1 MNETK
6 RAVIFPGLGYGP
18 DRPLLYYA
26 GKLAREAGYSLVTVS
41 YGELPRVERPSPGKP
56 LDTGKLEECFRLALE
71 RATAQL
77 DGVLGALCGGKPGQE
92 QGKHPVGTG
101 TDCSPDIL
109 LISKSIGT
117 AVGAAWAASR
127 GLSPRQLLYT
137 PVARTFDF
145 PLARSIAFHGTAD
158 PWIQTGD
165 CVSGCRNA
173 RVPLHL
179 FEGANH
185 SLEVADV
192 QESLRH
198 LAEAM
203 RLTADFIDGLT
214 DGVDTWSH
222 SDESR
227 EPSENTFE
235 AR

>member
-6 RAVIFPGLGYGP
+6 LAVIFPGLGYGA

-26 GKLAREAGYSLVTVS
+26 GKLAREAGYNLVTVS
-41 YGELPRVERPSPGKP
+41 YGELSRVERPSPGKP

-71 RATAQL
+71 RTTAQL
-77 DGVLGALCGGKPGQE
+77 AGVEG
-92 QGKHPVGTG
+92 
-101 TDCSPDIL
+101 SDIL

-117 AVGAAWAASR
+117 AVGAAWAGSQ
-127 GLSPRQLLYT
+127 GLVPRQILYT
-137 PVARTFDF
+137 PVTRTFDF

-165 CVSGCRNA
+165 CVAGCRNA
-173 RVPLHL
+173 GVPLHL

-192 QESLRH
+192 QESIRH

-203 RLTADFIDGLT
+203 RLTAEFIG
-214 DGVDTWSH
+214 
-222 SDESR
+222 
-227 EPSENTFE
+227 
-235 AR
+235 

>member
-6 RAVIFPGLGYGP
+6 LAVIFPGLGYGA

-56 LDTGKLEECFRLALE
+56 LDTGKLEECFALALE
-71 RATAQL
+71 RAASQL
-77 DGVLGALCGGKPGQE
+77 AGMAAGTSGAGVEPDKAGA
-92 QGKHPVGTG
+92 
-101 TDCSPDIL
+101 DCSGIL

-127 GLSPRQLLYT
+127 GFSPRQILYT

-158 PWIQTGD
+158 PWLGNGE
-165 CVSGCRNA
+165 CEAGCRSA
-173 RVPLHL
+173 GVPLYT

-185 SLEVADV
+185 SLECADV
-192 QESLRH
+192 QESIRTLSQ
-198 LAEAM
+198 AM
-203 RLTADFIDGLT
+203 RLTEEFIGGQL
-214 DGVDTWSH
+214 
-222 SDESR
+222 R
-227 EPSENTFE
+227 
-235 AR
+235 